1 MSEDYPL
8 PGQLWKHYNG
18 ITYRV
23 LFIANEQ
30 SKNHNYQPTVVYET
44 ANRSSAEAAKW
55 SHPLHDW
62 NRSMTCIKEETAIH
76 YISTHHQLMDENDR
90 LLAEIARL
98 RGRVEVL
105 ERVRAAALA
114 VSGGNGDGRRA
125 VVQVERGPCETSEFV
140 RTQPGFQSQQVEQP
154 AFCSEIGRAH
164 V

>member
-30 SKNHNYQPTVVYET
+30 SKNPNYQPTVVYET

-55 SHPLHDW
+55 SLPLHDW
-62 NRSMTCIKEETAIH
+62 NRSMTRIKEETAIH

-105 ERVRAAALA
+105 ERVRAAAQALIDFDDRNPTLTRIWWK
-114 VSGGNGDGRRA
+114 GEPLRA
-125 VVQVERGPCETSEFV
+125 ALKDTAP
-140 RTQPGFQSQQVEQP
+140 
-154 AFCSEIGRAH
+154 
-164 V
+164 